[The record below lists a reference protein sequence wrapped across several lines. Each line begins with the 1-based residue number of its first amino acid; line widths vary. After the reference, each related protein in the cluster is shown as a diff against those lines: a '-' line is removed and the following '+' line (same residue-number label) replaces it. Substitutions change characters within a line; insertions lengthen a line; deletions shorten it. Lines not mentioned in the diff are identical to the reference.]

1 MVTGLIFGNVFVASA
16 QTATTTTASLQALIQ
31 TLQEQIKSLN
41 AQMQAIKQAQSQVV
55 ATGGEIKDTLKLISQ
70 LREGAEGEDV
80 KLLQAVLAADSTIY
94 PEGRITGYYGKLTA
108 QAVKRFQ
115 RANGLDQVGN
125 VGPKTLEKIGAAL
138 EKNKVTTEVRNGAK
152 TICAI
157 VPPGHLIAPGW
168 LKKQNG
174 NAPIVPVCQT
184 LPAGIAAKIGSA
196 TSTPPTATT
205 TPDVVA
211 PVITQ
216 IVVTGT
222 TATGTTVTWT
232 TNEAATSMVWYGTST
247 PVATGTAS
255 SVSSATLTQGHSVAL
270 TGLSANTTYYII
282 IGSTDAAGNTAMS
295 AQYSFVTAALP
306 DTNAPIMSSLSVVG
320 ITATSSRVTWTT
332 NEAATGKVWYGTSTP
347 VVTTGV
353 PAAVEKTLSVGHD
366 LLIDNLTAG
375 TTYYYVVS
383 STDATGNVATSTEA
397 TFQTVQQSS
406 Y

>member
-1 MVTGLIFGNVFVASA
+1 MHIKQWVTGLMVTGLIFGNVFVASA

-70 LREGAEGEDV
+70 LREGAEGENV

-115 RANGLDQVGN
+115 RANGLEQVGN

-138 EKNKVTTEVRNGAK
+138 EKNKIATEVRNGAK

-205 TPDVVA
+205 TPDVIA

-222 TATGTTVTWT
+222 TATGTMVTWT
-232 TNEAATSMVWYGTST
+232 TNE
-247 PVATGTAS
+247 P
-255 SVSSATLTQGHSVAL
+255 
-270 TGLSANTTYYII
+270 
-282 IGSTDAAGNTAMS
+282 
-295 AQYSFVTAALP
+295 
-306 DTNAPIMSSLSVVG
+306 
-320 ITATSSRVTWTT
+320 
-332 NEAATGKVWYGTSTP
+332 ATGKVWYGTSTP

-353 PAAVEKTLSVGHD
+353 PAAVETTLSVGHN